1 MRYKD
6 YDIVLQEVPNEISL
20 SFTITGC
27 RLACDGCHSPYLWK
41 EGSGSELTPEVFTY
55 ILNRYKS
62 LISCVLFMGGEW
74 EPDNL
79 INLLIISKEMGLKT
93 ALYSGLEY
101 IDYDIFKKL
110 DYLKLGPWVKE
121 LGGLSSEVTNQ
132 KFINVNTSE
141 NLNHLFRN

>member
-62 LISCVLFMGGEW
+62 MISCVLFMGGEW

-93 ALYSGLEY
+93 ALYSGLEH
-101 IDYDIFKKL
+101 IDYDIFEKL
-110 DYLKLGPWVKE
+110 DYLKLGPWIKE
-121 LGGLSSEVTNQ
+121 LGGLSSEMTNQ

>member
-27 RLACDGCHSPYLWK
+27 RLSCDGCHSPYLWK
-41 EGSGSELTPEVFTY
+41 EGSGEELTPEIFIEIV
-55 ILNRYKS
+55 NKYKS

-74 EPDNL
+74 EADKL
-79 INLLIISKEMGLKT
+79 IKLLIISRKNGLKT

-101 IDYDIFKKL
+101 IDYDIFEKL

-121 LGGLSSEVTNQ
+121 LGGLSSEITNQ
-132 KFINVNTSE
+132 KFINVKTSE

>member
-62 LISCVLFMGGEW
+62 MISCVLFMGGEW

-79 INLLIISKEMGLKT
+79 INLLIISKEMGMKT
-93 ALYSGLEY
+93 AQNRGLEH
-101 IDYDIFKKL
+101 IDYDIF
-110 DYLKLGPWVKE
+110 
-121 LGGLSSEVTNQ
+121 SC
-132 KFINVNTSE
+132 I
-141 NLNHLFRN
+141 